1 MGYVWLL
8 ALVVTVVQGGQMGSR
23 VASTL
28 YALDMGAGKLTVGLL
43 IASYS
48 VFPLIL
54 AVHAGRIVDWVG
66 TRGPA
71 VWGCLSMAVGLA
83 VPAIGSSIGA
93 LFLSAGLIGLGFA
106 FFNVSTQSLAGHLGP
121 RSQRTRNFSTLALGY
136 SASGLLGPVAAGYL
150 IEGRGYA
157 FAFGALSAALLLP
170 VVVLAATRALG
181 APGTGRVAGG
191 GGGAFDL
198 LRNGELRRVLIAG
211 ALIATGWDLFNFY
224 VPVHGHAIQLSP
236 VEIGKVLGAFAVGT
250 FAVRVFL
257 GRLTTRYRI
266 RPVLVVAM
274 IGAALL
280 FLVYPWVDHYPAL
293 LAVSF
298 LCGMTLGV
306 GQPLMQTMAFNRS
319 PEGRAGEVTG
329 LRLAIN
335 NLNHVAVPLAAGA
348 LGSVMGAAPVFALT
362 AAFLVASAWLARRA

>member
-1 MGYVWLL
+1 VGYVWLL

-28 YALDMGAGKLTVGLL
+28 SALDLGAGKLTVGLL
-43 IASYS
+43 IAAYS
-48 VFPLIL
+48 IFPLIL
-54 AVHAGRIVDWVG
+54 AVYAGRIADRLG
-66 TRGPA
+66 TRGPS
-71 VWGCLSMAVGLA
+71 VWGCLSMAAGLA
-83 VPAIGSSIGA
+83 VPALWSSIGA
-93 LFLSAGLIGLGFA
+93 LFVSAVLIGLGFA

-157 FAFGALSAALLLP
+157 FAFGTLAVALLVP
-170 VVVLAATRALG
+170 AAVIASTRALG
-181 APGTGRVAGG
+181 APGTGRSVSG
-191 GGGAFDL
+191 GGGAIDL

-224 VPVHGHAIQLSP
+224 VPVHGHAIALSP

-250 FAVRVFL
+250 FAVRLFL
-257 GRLTTRYRI
+257 GRLTARFRI

-274 IGAALL
+274 SAAAVL
-280 FLVYPWVDHYPAL
+280 FLVFPWVDHYPML
-293 LAVSF
+293 LAVAF
-298 LCGMTLGV
+298 LCGMALGV

-335 NLNHVAVPLAAGA
+335 NLNHVAVPIAAGA

-362 AAFLVASAWLARRA
+362 ATFLVASAWLARRA

>member
-23 VASTL
+23 VAATL
-28 YALDMGAGKLTVGLL
+28 WALDLGAGKLTVGLL
-43 IASYS
+43 IAAYS
-48 VFPLIL
+48 VFPLVL
-54 AVHAGRIVDWVG
+54 AVHAGRIADRVG
-66 TRGPA
+66 TRIPS

-83 VPAIGSSIGA
+83 VPALWSSIGA
-93 LFLSAGLIGLGFA
+93 LFVSATLIGLGFA

-150 IEGRGYA
+150 IEGQGYG
-157 FAFGALSAALLLP
+157 FAFGALAAALLLP
-170 VVVLAATRALG
+170 VAVLLATRALA
-181 APGTGRVAGG
+181 APGTGRPMSG
-191 GGGAFDL
+191 GGGALDL

-250 FAVRVFL
+250 FAVRLFL
-257 GRLTTRYRI
+257 GRLTARFRI

-274 IGAALL
+274 VGAALL
-280 FLVYPWVDHYPAL
+280 FLVFPWVDHYPAL

-298 LCGMTLGV
+298 LCGMALGV

-335 NLNHVAVPLAAGA
+335 NLNHVTVPVAAGA
-348 LGSVMGAAPVFALT
+348 LGSLMGAAPVFALT

>member
-48 VFPLIL
+48 VFPLVL
-54 AVHAGRIVDWVG
+54 AVHAGRIADRVG

-71 VWGCLSMAVGLA
+71 VWGCLSMAAGLA

-93 LFLSAGLIGLGFA
+93 LFLSAGLIGFGFA

-150 IEGRGYA
+150 IEGKGYA
-157 FAFGALSAALLLP
+157 FAFGALSASLLLP
-170 VVVLAATRALG
+170 VAVLAATRALG

-191 GGGAFDL
+191 GSGAFDL

-236 VEIGKVLGAFAVGT
+236 VEIGKVLGSFAVGT

-257 GRLTTRYRI
+257 GRLTARYRI

-280 FLVYPWVDHYPAL
+280 FLVYPWVNHYPTL
-293 LAVSF
+293 MAVSF

-329 LRLAIN
+329 LRLALN
-335 NLNHVAVPLAAGA
+335 NLNHVTVPLAAGA